1 MAKCLECGNEFEAAS
16 VRAKFCS
23 IPCKSSFHRKS
34 IVSDTVSRIVSED
47 SIVSPITVSETP
59 RTVSSERTVSE
70 ESDDDVGTLAAVVDL
85 VKDLHLDLGRDLG
98 CTAWTAD
105 GIFIRDDI
113 QIEQVRSI
121 RRVVEARH
129 GWPHREYDGP
139 NAPYSTAKLA
149 SVGV

>member
-1 MAKCLECGNEFEAAS
+1 MAKCLECGKEFEA
-16 VRAKFCS
+16 VRATAKYCS
-23 IPCKSSFHRKS
+23 VTCRSKAHRE
-34 IVSDTVSRIVSED
+34 VSVAGEALSVAENLSVASKEGLSVARVEKEALS
-47 SIVSPITVSETP
+47 VA
-59 RTVSSERTVSE
+59 E
-70 ESDDDVGTLAAVVDL
+70 EVGTPAKVLDL
-85 VKDLHLDLGRDLG
+85 VKDLHLNMGRDLG